1 MMPEQFEKLRDMETF
16 TDSLFDRIFTFQEKK
31 HPAWE
36 PDKPFAERIKNIPLH
51 NLIFSNPDRDSEK
64 FGPTIAH
71 YYPLREE
78 NKALVYYMK
87 HVAENP
93 VVLDIHA
100 RNGFVGSLLAREGVK
115 VKGLREVS
123 EKPNQIDSFFDADC
137 YEMFEGSLADV
148 AFDVDVVFSSWMPAG
163 QNATPDI
170 FRLKP
175 KMVIYVYTE
184 HINEHSKER
193 QTGTDA
199 AYDLANL
206 PEGYKVID
214 EWSIARPENLL
225 QEAWPDLSPSIAEER
240 HVRIVAAEPLHNIAQ
255 YAPEMMAEPYDWE
268 ADLEM
273 AALAM
278 EAKEHL
284 RSRGLVV

>member
-1 MMPEQFEKLRDMETF
+1 MMPEKFATLREMEEF
-16 TDSLFDRIFTFQEKK
+16 TDALFDRIFTFQEKK
-31 HPAWE
+31 HPAWDPE
-36 PDKPFAERIKNIPLH
+36 QPFAERIKGLALH
-51 NLIFSNPDRDSEK
+51 NLIFSNPDRDPEQY
-64 FGPTIAH
+64 GPTIAH

-78 NKALVYYMK
+78 NKALVYYIK

-115 VKGLREVS
+115 VKGLHDPD
-123 EKPNQIDSFFDADC
+123 EKPNQIESFFDPEC
-137 YEMFEGSLADV
+137 YEMFAGKLADV
-148 AFDVDVVFSSWMPAG
+148 NFPVDVVFSAWMPSG
-163 QNATPDI
+163 QNFTPDI
-170 FRLKP
+170 FKLKP
-175 KMVIYVYTE
+175 KLVIYIYTD
-184 HINEHSKER
+184 HVNDNDGAR

-225 QEAWPDLSPSIAEER
+225 QEAWPDLSPSIEETR
-240 HVRIVAAEPLHNIAQ
+240 HVRIVAAEQFYDIPQ
-255 YAPEMMAEPYDWE
+255 YAPETMAEPYDWE

-273 AALAM
+273 AALTL

-284 RSRGLVV
+284 RGRGIVV